1 MMRAFKKHLIDVY
14 YTEDSKGP
22 CFEVSFLRAID
33 NVCICSYTDRESD
46 SYIKAMHKAK
56 VILSK
61 ALKDNGGTDKL
72 S

>member
-14 YTEDSKGP
+14 YTEDSEGP
-22 CFEVSFLRAID
+22 CFEVSFLRAVD

-56 VILSK
+56 VTLSK
-61 ALKDNGGTDKL
+61 LLKEDGRNNKL
-72 S
+72 P